1 MNLDTEGSDG
11 GDEVMEV
18 IPLTGNI
25 GARVEGIRVSQ
36 PLPDETIAELRRAL
50 LHYKVIFLHDEGLTY
65 DAQVAYARRF
75 GEVINHPLYS
85 GPVAEPLLQPMDSV
99 AGARADHW
107 HTDLTFVRQP
117 SAFAF
122 LRCVVIPPV
131 GGDTMWANTAAA
143 YASLPD
149 GLRALADQLRIVH
162 STESDYTEVT
172 GGPGIENLFEAEHP
186 AVRVHPET
194 GERALLLGGFARR
207 VVGFSPQASRDLIR
221 ILQDHVTR
229 PEHTVRWKW
238 RLGDLAIWDN
248 AATQHY
254 AVRDYGSA
262 HRRTER
268 VMVGGPIPVAIDGRP
283 SESLSMGK
291 RAASAEALTGGVRD

>member
-1 MNLDTEGSDG
+1 
-11 GDEVMEV
+11 MET

-36 PLPDETIAELRRAL
+36 PLADEVIPQLRRTL
-50 LHYKVIFLHDEGLTY
+50 LQYKVVFLHDEGLTY
-65 DAQVAYARRF
+65 ANQVAFARHF
-75 GEVINHPLYS
+75 GEVIKHPLYS
-85 GPVAEPLLQPMDSV
+85 GPVAEPLLQPMDSA

-107 HTDLTFVRQP
+107 HTDLTFVQQP

-143 YASLPD
+143 YASLPAE
-149 GLRALADQLRIVH
+149 LRALADQLRIVH

-186 AVRVHPET
+186 AVRIHPET

-207 VVGFSPQASRDLIR
+207 IVGFGPQASRDLIR
-221 ILQDHVTR
+221 VLQDHVTQ

-238 RLGDLAIWDN
+238 YPGDLAIWDN
-248 AATQHY
+248 SATQHY
-254 AVRDYGSA
+254 AIRDYGSA
-262 HRRTER
+262 RRRTER
-268 VMVGGPIPVAIDGRP
+268 VLVGGPIPVAIDGRP
-283 SESLSMGK
+283 SDSLSVGK
-291 RAASAEALTGGVRD
+291 RASL